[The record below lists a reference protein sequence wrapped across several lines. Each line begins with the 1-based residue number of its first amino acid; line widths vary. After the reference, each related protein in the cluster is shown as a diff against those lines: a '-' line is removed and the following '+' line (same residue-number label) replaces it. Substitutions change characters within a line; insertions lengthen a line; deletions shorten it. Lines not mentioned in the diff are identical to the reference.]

1 MLSKAKG
8 QILRVSAS
16 LSLLFSIG
24 NDEDTIHEP
33 AVTHIS
39 EDVLR
44 ADINFV
50 DVCCEHTAFMAG
62 RGAIS
67 EEISGLVDGI
77 IIHQYYASFFPC
89 ITREHVYMS
98 LNST

>member
-24 NDEDTIHEP
+24 NDEPTIHEP

-39 EDVLR
+39 EDVLK
-44 ADINFV
+44 AAINFV
-50 DVCCEHTAFMAG
+50 DVCCQHTAFMAG
-62 RGAIS
+62 RGVIS
-67 EEISGLVDGI
+67 EEISGVDGMY
-77 IIHQYYASFFPC
+77 IHKLY
-89 ITREHVYMS
+89 S
-98 LNST
+98 LNNTSTCV